1 MSKNSRLLNNP
12 RFRSDVKVGGYYENM
27 VVINGVRA
35 QEGQVPWQV
44 LIENMAT
51 KEICGGSVINLR
63 FILTAAH
70 CVDDFMNK
78 TSKQFPYPKNVIS
91 KPVWKFHDFAITQ
104 IYVKS
109 ILVIIKV
116 QKRP

>member
-1 MSKNSRLLNNP
+1 MIIYFDRSGP
-12 RFRSDVKVGGYYENM
+12 RFRSATAVVVGGKTLYDDQD
-27 VVINGVRA
+27 VVGGVPA
-35 QEGQVPWQV
+35 EPGQVPWQV

-78 TSKQFPYPKNVIS
+78 TSREFRYPKNVIS
-91 KPVWKFHDFAITQ
+91 KKK
-104 IYVKS
+104 KS
-109 ILVIIKV
+109 F
-116 QKRP
+116 

>member
-1 MSKNSRLLNNP
+1 MIIYFDRSGP
-12 RFRSDVKVGGYYENM
+12 RFRSGVDIGGKNYFDNHM
-27 VVINGVRA
+27 VITNGVRA

-51 KEICGGSVINLR
+51 REICGGSVLNLK

-78 TSKQFPYPKNVIS
+78 TSRDFRYPKNVIS
-91 KPVWKFHDFAITQ
+91 K
-104 IYVKS
+104 
-109 ILVIIKV
+109 
-116 QKRP
+116 QKMKRSS